1 MKHMLL
7 FNDAVAYLR
16 EHPTAEA
23 RYEDYTVIHD
33 KKTDSVV
40 IYHHDPSASHVWGLQ
55 PITHIPTALF
65 QKQFRI
71 IELKAE

>member
-23 RYEDYTVIHD
+23 RYEHYTVIYD

-40 IYHHDPSASHVWGLQ
+40 IYHYDPSVSEVWGVQ
-55 PITHIPTALF
+55 PITHIPSLLF
-65 QKQFRI
+65 KSQLMIVKSKG
-71 IELKAE
+71 E